1 MQDILKLKV
10 SGPSRVN
17 DYLQL
22 TFPKSSAINTIS
34 GVNMTTRRQMLKI
47 KVSPFRLTSL
57 SFLILL
63 LQGMSEAKVEKIK
76 VSRKYRR
83 DLMYR

>member
-1 MQDILKLKV
+1 
-10 SGPSRVN
+10 
-17 DYLQL
+17 
-22 TFPKSSAINTIS
+22 
-34 GVNMTTRRQMLKI
+34 MLKI